1 MVAPVNS
8 RGFSM
13 AVIARILLVWL
24 AGYLFASGRINE
36 ELRDILTTD
45 VEAAALAQAALSGF
59 VTGLCWLW
67 WRLAK
72 RFGWRT

>member
-1 MVAPVNS
+1 MMVPVNS

-13 AVIARILLVWL
+13 AILARILLVWL

-36 ELRDILTTD
+36 ELRDLLTTD
-45 VEAAALAQAALSGF
+45 ARAAALIQTALSGAA
-59 VTGLCWLW
+59 TGLWWVW

-72 RFGWRT
+72 KCGWHT

>member
-1 MVAPVNS
+1 MT
-8 RGFSM
+8 
-13 AVIARILLVWL
+13 VIARILLVWL

-45 VEAAALAQAALSGF
+45 AEAAALAQATLSGF
-59 VTGLCWLW
+59 VTGLWWLW

>member
-1 MVAPVNS
+1 MT
-8 RGFSM
+8 
-13 AVIARILLVWL
+13 VIARILLVWL
-24 AGYLFASGRINE
+24 AGYLFASGWINE

-45 VEAAALAQAALSGF
+45 AEAAALAQATLSGF
-59 VTGLCWLW
+59 VTGLWWVW